1 MAEIDTN
8 LTGGAKMRTST
19 NSAGANPFYSI
30 LIPAIPGGNVQETFS
45 ANTVAGVVARMQFLI
60 DSANTLLANPTQ
72 IVPPLTLNGLK
83 QLIATYTSLQTQFTN
98 QAAVDLKTLQ
108 ANANVAAPA
117 PAPAPPPVTKST
129 PPASN
134 VTSTTNTTATTTSVQ
149 RTSNSVTTTAVTST
163 TNTTAT
169 ETIVVTAP
177 KKAVANTSDVPLAIS
192 RETQSLVPNLE
203 PKTVSDP
210 GTVTDYT
217 VKAGDTLSGIAQ
229 KYGTTVAALLKAN
242 PQIKN
247 PDLIRVGE
255 VIKIPGTN
263 QTPVSGTGSDAPVDE
278 PDNGGSEGSA
288 KGLDGRILD
297 VQAAATAQDQA
308 NFEAFEDWRVRLT
321 LAPDANYLYKADNPG
336 ILSPLAETNGVVFP
350 YTPLISVNYT
360 ASYDQSTV
368 THSNYKIFQYQGSG
382 VDSVS
387 ITCDFTAQDVYEANY
402 LLATIHF
409 FRAATKMFYGQDQDP
424 KPGTP
429 PPLVYLFGLG
439 GFQFEAH
446 PLAITSFSY
455 SLPNDVDYIPT
466 TTSSGGGVPTTTY
479 TTGTGA
485 VRELPPGVQAGGTR
499 PSANFDTGA
508 SETVTYVPT
517 KIQLSIACV
526 PIVSRNAISNKF
538 SFKEYA
544 TGRLLQG
551 TRNVGGG
558 IW

>member
-60 DSANTLLANPTQ
+60 DSANTILANPNQ
-72 IVPPLTLNGLK
+72 ISPPLTLNGLK

-108 ANANVAAPA
+108 AKANVAAPA
-117 PAPAPPPVTKST
+117 PAPAPAPPTQPQKTATAPTPAPAPT
-129 PPASN
+129 PPAQAQK
-134 VTSTTNTTATTTSVQ
+134 TATAPTPAPAPTPAVKASAPKTTTSTGV
-149 RTSNSVTTTAVTST
+149 AV
-163 TNTTAT
+163 AAAAA
-169 ETIVVTAP
+169 TIVVTAP
-177 KKAVANTSDVPLAIS
+177 KKAVANTVDVPLSIAQ
-192 RETQSLVPNLE
+192 ETASVARPSTPTEIEVTKVSASGQATTTKTLVE
-203 PKTVSDP
+203 PPLITDP
-210 GTVTDYT
+210 GEL
-217 VKAGDTLSGIAQ
+217 AG
-229 KYGTTVAALLKAN
+229 
-242 PQIKN
+242 
-247 PDLIRVGE
+247 VGE
-255 VIKIPGTN
+255 IDIPE
-263 QTPVSGTGSDAPVDE
+263 PELPEFDE
-278 PDNGGSEGSA
+278 EEGSA
-288 KGLDGRILD
+288 EGSGQGLDGRILD
-297 VQAAATAQDQA
+297 TQAAATAQDQA

-321 LAPDANYLYKADNPG
+321 LAPDANYLYKADDPG
-336 ILSPLAETNGVVFP
+336 ILSPLASTQGVVFP

-402 LLATIHF
+402 LLAVIHF

-466 TTSSGGGVPTTTY
+466 TTSSGGGELQNTY
-479 TTGTGA
+479 TTGTSTG
-485 VRELPPGVQAGGTR
+485 RLPPGVQAGGTR

-508 SETVTYVPT
+508 TETVTYVPT

>member
-1 MAEIDTN
+1 M
-8 LTGGAKMRTST
+8 
-19 NSAGANPFYSI
+19 
-30 LIPAIPGGNVQETFS
+30 
-45 ANTVAGVVARMQFLI
+45 
-60 DSANTLLANPTQ
+60 
-72 IVPPLTLNGLK
+72 
-83 QLIATYTSLQTQFTN
+83 
-98 QAAVDLKTLQ
+98 
-108 ANANVAAPA
+108 
-117 PAPAPPPVTKST
+117 
-129 PPASN
+129 
-134 VTSTTNTTATTTSVQ
+134 
-149 RTSNSVTTTAVTST
+149 
-163 TNTTAT
+163 
-169 ETIVVTAP
+169 
-177 KKAVANTSDVPLAIS
+177 
-192 RETQSLVPNLE
+192 
-203 PKTVSDP
+203 
-210 GTVTDYT
+210 
-217 VKAGDTLSGIAQ
+217 
-229 KYGTTVAALLKAN
+229 
-242 PQIKN
+242 
-247 PDLIRVGE
+247 
-255 VIKIPGTN
+255 
-263 QTPVSGTGSDAPVDE
+263 
-278 PDNGGSEGSA
+278 
-288 KGLDGRILD
+288 
-297 VQAAATAQDQA
+297 
-308 NFEAFEDWRVRLT
+308 
-321 LAPDANYLYKADNPG
+321 YKADDPG
-336 ILSPLAETNGVVFP
+336 ILSPLASTQGVVFP

-402 LLATIHF
+402 LLAVIHF

-466 TTSSGGGVPTTTY
+466 TTSSGGGELQNTY
-479 TTGTGA
+479 TTGTSTG
-485 VRELPPGVQAGGTR
+485 RLPPGVQAGGTR

-508 SETVTYVPT
+508 TETVTYVPT